1 MSSDKLKQRFCAE
14 VIRDV
19 RFSHWLGLHLSTLLG
34 RLRRSRAIKLLLN
47 DF

>member
-19 RFSHWLGLHLSTLLG
+19 RFSHWLGLHLSTA
-34 RLRRSRAIKLLLN
+34 RSITEESRY
-47 DF
+47 